1 MSNLVDLQGE
11 NLIFIGDVHGQ
22 YKKLTTLLTHLNFD
36 ISDANS
42 QVATAKLV
50 FVGDLIDNS
59 FENNPDHIATL
70 TLVKLLVDKGI
81 AYCIMGNHELNAI
94 AWATPSTT
102 KGEWL
107 RPHSDNNL
115 KQHAAFL
122 EEVTEGSFVHQEW
135 IHWFKTLPLYLDFGF
150 VRCIHAYWN
159 TNYIEQLQQYINA
172 DNSLN
177 DQYWSQTFDKSHELY
192 QLTETLL
199 KGPEIALPEGYSFF
213 DKMRTERTN
222 FRVRW
227 WLDNEKIHQDIAKMG
242 PKSVNCIHH
251 IELPDVCNN
260 QAQDVPVV
268 IGHYTLAEKLAPL
281 SEKVVCVDYNAA
293 KGSNPLVAY
302 FFENSEGVLDKNNF
316 SCLNV
321 V

>member
-1 MSNLVDLQGE
+1 MSNLVDLQGK
-11 NLIFIGDVHGQ
+11 NLIFIGDVHGK
-22 YKKLTTLLTHLNFD
+22 YKKLTALLTHLNFD
-36 ISDANS
+36 INNANS
-42 QVATAKLV
+42 QAATAKLV

-70 TLVKLLVDKGI
+70 TLVKSLVDKGV

-94 AWATPSTT
+94 AWATPSTI

-122 EEVTEGSFVHQEW
+122 DDVTEGSLVHLEW
-135 IHWFKTLPLYLDFGF
+135 VNWFKTLPLYIDFGF
-150 VRCIHAYWN
+150 VRCIHACWDAN
-159 TNYIEQLQQYINA
+159 AIEQLQQYINT

-177 DQYWSQTFDKSHELY
+177 DQYWPQSFDKSHPLY

-213 DKMRTERTN
+213 DKTGTERTN
-222 FRVRW
+222 IRARW
-227 WLDNEKIHQDIAKMG
+227 WMDNAKTYRDIAQVG
-242 PKSVNCIHH
+242 PKSVNCIPH
-251 IELPDVCNN
+251 IELPDVCKN
-260 QAQDVPVV
+260 QPQDVPVV
-268 IGHYTLAEKLAPL
+268 IGHYTLAGKPAPL

-293 KGSNPLVAY
+293 KSSNPLVAY
-302 FFENSEGVLDKNNF
+302 VFGNSETELDEKHF
-316 SCLNV
+316 KA
-321 V
+321 